1 MTRRQPPTEELK
13 KLYAGKDKVRFE
25 VETGNA
31 GTGPAAV
38 ILDWAQNKYT
48 VVMSERRMY
57 MDAPTTMVKPLMTHY
72 WRVQDVNDAC
82 PEWQKTADQA
92 GTSKNWGSCT
102 KIGSDSLKG
111 RSGVKYEG
119 VSNQG
124 ENSHIWVDT
133 KLRCV
138 VKSDEAASG
147 FELRKIFTK
156 RRSQRVCL
164 RFPQATRS
172 LIWAA

>member
-57 MDAPTTMVKPLMTHY
+57 TD
-72 WRVQDVNDAC
+72 DD
-82 PEWQKTADQA
+82 DD
-92 GTSKNWGSCT
+92 G
-102 KIGSDSLKG
+102 
-111 RSGVKYEG
+111 
-119 VSNQG
+119 
-124 ENSHIWVDT
+124 
-133 KLRCV
+133 
-138 VKSDEAASG
+138 
-147 FELRKIFTK
+147 
-156 RRSQRVCL
+156 
-164 RFPQATRS
+164 
-172 LIWAA
+172 

>member
-92 GTSKNWGSCT
+92 GTYKNSGQLHEDGQRQSERTQRRQVRGC
-102 KIGSDSLKG
+102 LKPG
-111 RSGVKYEG
+111 REESYMGGHETALCR
-119 VSNQG
+119 
-124 ENSHIWVDT
+124 D
-133 KLRCV
+133 R
-138 VKSDEAASG
+138 
-147 FELRKIFTK
+147 
-156 RRSQRVCL
+156 
-164 RFPQATRS
+164 
-172 LIWAA
+172 